1 MSKRDEDIRFA
12 CDAMCG
18 GLARWLRAIGYD
30 AAWSPGVEDAELV
43 RLAKDEGR
51 ILLSSDG
58 GLFERRAITGGEVKA
73 LLLPRGMRRL
83 QQLEFVV
90 RELNLQVR
98 EPRCMTCGGPLVPV
112 RREEVA
118 SEVPAKSLVFAD
130 SFYRCRRCRKV
141 FWEGSH
147 WRRIKAVRQAA
158 AKLASHS
165 SEGRGR

>member
-1 MSKRDEDIRFA
+1 VSEADEDIRFA

-30 AAWSPGVEDAELV
+30 ASWSPDIEDAELV
-43 RLAKDEGR
+43 QLAKEEGR

-58 GLFERRAITGGEVKA
+58 GLFERRAITGGQVKA

-83 QQLEFVV
+83 QQLEYVV
-90 RELNLQVR
+90 HELKLQVR
-98 EPRCMTCGGPLVPV
+98 EPRCMTCGGSLVPV

-118 SEVPAKSLVFAD
+118 AEVPAKSLLSAE
-130 SFYRCRRCRKV
+130 SFYRCGRCGKV

-147 WRRIKAVRQAA
+147 WRRIRTVRQAA
-158 AKLASHS
+158 AKLTGPPGKSRH
-165 SEGRGR
+165 G